1 MPAENNT
8 LTGFILS
15 KATQSRK
22 AAKKKDKSKKK
33 KSKKDTPQQ
42 STNLL
47 TGALSSVTNLFKPD
61 KGKAEE
67 VESKQPRTS
76 GGATGLAKILT
87 EGFGS
92 LTADTLGLAGGLAA
106 ITNILN
112 QQLQAQSF
120 TATGVQAITS
130 ILSDQLE
137 NQSSIV
143 SGVKSLRP
151 GGGVGK
157 APRAAGV
164 GGGGSKGG
172 GGTEGRTLT
181 EALLQRAGDLG
192 LGAAAARMATNPY
205 GIAALIALAGSAMR
219 IREVERMKPFVE
231 ETQTQIQEENK
242 KKDTPWYKKL
252 GNLFAGQTLSS
263 PQGPSNQ
270 IGLPTPGGMY
280 SEGAIIQ
287 NNIIEKY
294 SSGTMKFAGGMTGG
308 TNSMIGEAG
317 KEAVVD
323 LNSRSA
329 RSMFNAKPSAT
340 PEGES
345 DPGMQASGASTLAV
359 VDQFIKGMGPLG
371 APVAQALGPDI
382 SNLARTFGMSQTLP
396 NIKVGGGRFREDAGA
411 KKTRDKFLE
420 NLIAGSLEALGAKK
434 KEEKTEETTPPPTPP
449 PNPGPTGDK
458 PDNEKNSPTGKDK
471 PMDDHGNKPPAEV
484 RGHQW
489 SPNMSQERRKSIET
503 SEETGKTKDPNR
515 IILDIPGHPDYQV
528 HSNRANGDF
537 EIWKKGWFLG
547 IGSKPKIT
555 GNATDKNTGK
565 YKDPLFAAA
574 YNEVRANYLSEAATT
589 GVQMGYLTQ
598 AEWQKKEDKDSK
610 AKTRGNQQ
618 KGGTIKPSMKEG
630 GAVKKPWWDFLG
642 WVTGMKSVEQGKTGI
657 YSDAPMGR
665 LADRTA
671 NTNKAI
677 QEMMGRNYEQ
687 GGSVKQSSMRD
698 DVSDIRRMITASQ
711 MRQQGRNLLGT
722 DKEFPGQP
730 AVVGD
735 DLIPKP
741 TASAAA
747 PRSSPATS
755 APTPTAQSFDGLDT
769 ATIINLYQQSGPAPV
784 IPVSNDEGQSTSS
797 YVGDAFGSGIAFSVL
812 TINPWGN

>member
-22 AAKKKDKSKKK
+22 AAKRKDKSKKK
-33 KSKKDTPQQ
+33 KSKKNTPQQ

-130 ILSDQLE
+130 ILTDQLE

-151 GGGVGK
+151 GGGGGK
-157 APRAAGV
+157 APRAAG

-181 EALLQRAGDLG
+181 EALLQRAGDMGIGAGIMGG
-192 LGAAAARMATNPY
+192 LRTAIQYPLTIPIIAT
-205 GIAALIALAGSAMR
+205 
-219 IREVERMKPFVE
+219 
-231 ETQTQIQEENK
+231 
-242 KKDTPWYKKL
+242 
-252 GNLFAGQTLSS
+252 TLSAFKLS
-263 PQGPSNQ
+263 QDSKSTAERVVTEKEKKSGQALTEKQKEKVLIEQASNPLTGGFL
-270 IGLPTPGGMY
+270 IPTLVNQQLENDKNK
-280 SEGAIIQ
+280 SSGAII
-287 NNIIEKY
+287 KH

-308 TNSMIGEAG
+308 TNSMISEAG

-434 KEEKTEETTPPPTPP
+434 KDEKQQQDDNTPA
-449 PNPGPTGDK
+449 PTGDK
-458 PDNEKNSPTGKDK
+458 NQNRAKENQEQTKQTLENIPGAGKAMERLT
-471 PMDDHGNKPPAEV
+471 PEGVNPAEGETAFTTEKTVKGTQVQLASGDKLTVPSADLNPVVGSNKKYWYDSNGKIYRWNPGEKVTQLYLDEIQKQGKADSFDLV
-484 RGHQW
+484 RDLNTGVV
-489 SPNMSQERRKSIET
+489 RKVS
-503 SEETGKTKDPNR
+503 TKSDWNPFNNAST
-515 IILDIPGHPDYQV
+515 IKNGEY
-528 HSNRANGDF
+528 SYRANDKLVDNG
-537 EIWKKGWFLG
+537 
-547 IGSKPKIT
+547 
-555 GNATDKNTGK
+555 GNT
-565 YKDPLFAAA
+565 P
-574 YNEVRANYLSEAATT
+574 VWSRANE
-589 GVQMGYLTQ
+589 
-598 AEWQKKEDKDSK
+598 
-610 AKTRGNQQ
+610 QQ
-618 KGGTIKPSMKEG
+618 DLGGLHGPEIPTIKQSNLTSFDKG

-671 NTNKAI
+671 NTNKTI
-677 QEMMGRNYEQ
+677 QEMMGGNYEK
-687 GGSVKQSSMRD
+687 GGSREIATD
-698 DVSDIRRMITASQ
+698 YTNAPGNRMFRI
-711 MRQQGRNLLGT
+711 
-722 DKEFPGQP
+722 
-730 AVVGD
+730 
-735 DLIPKP
+735 
-741 TASAAA
+741 
-747 PRSSPATS
+747 
-755 APTPTAQSFDGLDT
+755 PTPPRPTPVKFASKSPVTTPARSPVGATNDDSIEMST
-769 ATIINLYQQSGPAPV
+769 ATIVNIVQQSQSSIP

>member
-1 MPAENNT
+1 MSAENNT

-143 SGVKSLRP
+143 SGIKSLRP
-151 GGGVGK
+151 GGGGK
-157 APRAAGV
+157 APRAAGS
-164 GGGGSKGG
+164 GGSKGG

-181 EALLQRAGDLG
+181 EALLQRAGDMG
-192 LGAAAARMATNPY
+192 VGAAVSNAVRSFVMSPLGIYTAITG
-205 GIAALIALAGSAMR
+205 GIAGLNIWGAQKQKETVAEMVGPEKIEAA
-219 IREVERMKPFVE
+219 KKKVE
-231 ETQTQIQEENK
+231 EARQSG
-242 KKDTPWYKKL
+242 DTWKL
-252 GNLFAGQTLSS
+252 KEALDYYNMVSGNEAFSRGINPNPSLSS
-263 PQGPSNQ
+263 
-270 IGLPTPGGMY
+270 GG
-280 SEGAIIQ
+280 II
-287 NNIIEKY
+287 KH

-329 RSMFNAKPSAT
+329 RNMFNAKPSAT

-434 KEEKTEETTPPPTPP
+434 KEEKTEETTPNPTVTTPP
-449 PNPGPTGDK
+449 SGVTPPQSNPSGNPA
-458 PDNEKNSPTGKDK
+458 SPPPSNGNQK
-471 PMDDHGNKPPAEV
+471 PMD
-484 RGHQW
+484 
-489 SPNMSQERRKSIET
+489 
-503 SEETGKTKDPNR
+503 
-515 IILDIPGHPDYQV
+515 
-528 HSNRANGDF
+528 
-537 EIWKKGWFLG
+537 
-547 IGSKPKIT
+547 
-555 GNATDKNTGK
+555 GK
-565 YKDPLFAAA
+565 YSDPTSQKGAAIPDLTVEEAKHLENKEVKQRYLPFRPESKWNKSHHILLNSGSGSFEVWEKPGIFNWAPKMVYQGKKDNAGKIQNSAIAMEAF
-574 YNEVRANYLSEAATT
+574 NEVRAFMRVHMPES
-589 GVQMGYLTQ
+589 
-598 AEWQKKEDKDSK
+598 AENTFNWITETDISN
-610 AKTRGNQQ
+610 ARSSRVRGDQQ

-677 QEMMGRNYEQ
+677 QEMMGRNYEK

-769 ATIINLYQQSGPAPV
+769 ATIINLYQQSGPSPV

>member
-22 AAKKKDKSKKK
+22 AAKKKDRSKKK
-33 KSKKDTPQQ
+33 TSKKDTPQQ
-42 STNLL
+42 SNNLL

-157 APRAAGV
+157 APKAV
-164 GGGGSKGG
+164 GGGGGG
-172 GGTEGRTLT
+172 KRGGNDENTLT
-181 EALLQRAGDLG
+181 GALLQRAGDIGVGAAVTGAIRSLVVNPVTGFIGATLG
-192 LGAAAARMATNPY
+192 LSWLANEVTGVNKAAPQYIEQKVKEQRGEAAP
-205 GIAALIALAGSAMR
+205 
-219 IREVERMKPFVE
+219 IRY
-231 ETQTQIQEENK
+231 T
-242 KKDTPWYKKL
+242 DTPSDKYK
-252 GNLFAGQTLSS
+252 
-263 PQGPSNQ
+263 GPFSNDYPVP
-270 IGLPTPGGMY
+270 GAPLPTGMLKP
-280 SEGAIIQ
+280 A
-287 NNIIEKY
+287 
-294 SSGTMKFAGGMTGG
+294 SSGLIKYAAGGMTGG

-329 RSMFNAKPSAT
+329 RDMFSAKPSAT

-371 APVAQALGPDI
+371 APVAQALGPDV

-434 KEEKTEETTPPPTPP
+434 KDEKQEVTPPNPNPTVTTPPTGVTPP
-449 PNPGPTGDK
+449 QSNPSNNPA
-458 PDNEKNSPTGKDK
+458 SPPPSNGNQK
-471 PMDDHGNKPPAEV
+471 PMDGKYSDP
-484 RGHQW
+484 
-489 SPNMSQERRKSIET
+489 MSQEGAAIPNLT
-503 SEETGKTKDPNR
+503 VEEGKNLQNKKVKQSYLPFRPESKWNR
-515 IILDIPGHPDYQV
+515 SHHILLNSG
-528 HSNRANGDF
+528 NGSF
-537 EIWKKGWFLG
+537 EIWEKPGIFNWAPKMVYQGKKDGA
-547 IGSKPKIT
+547 
-555 GNATDKNTGK
+555 GNIQNNAIAMEA
-565 YKDPLFAAA
+565 F
-574 YNEVRANYLSEAATT
+574 NEVRAFMRVHMPESAKNTFKWISET
-589 GVQMGYLTQ
+589 
-598 AEWQKKEDKDSK
+598 DISN
-610 AKTRGNQQ
+610 AKTPRVGGDQER
-618 KGGTIKPSMKEG
+618 GGTIKPSMKEG
-630 GAVKKPWWDFLG
+630 GVVKKPWWDFLG

-657 YSDAPMGR
+657 YSNSPVGK

-677 QEMMGRNYEQ
+677 QEMLGGNYEK
-687 GGSVKQSSMRD
+687 GGSVKQSGVAD

-730 AVVGD
+730 AVVGN
-735 DLIPKP
+735 DLIPRP
-741 TASAAA
+741 TATAVA
-747 PRSSPATS
+747 PRSSPAKS
-755 APTPTAQSFDGLDT
+755 VPTPTAQPFDGLDT
-769 ATIINLYQQSGPAPV
+769 ATIINLYQQAGPAPI